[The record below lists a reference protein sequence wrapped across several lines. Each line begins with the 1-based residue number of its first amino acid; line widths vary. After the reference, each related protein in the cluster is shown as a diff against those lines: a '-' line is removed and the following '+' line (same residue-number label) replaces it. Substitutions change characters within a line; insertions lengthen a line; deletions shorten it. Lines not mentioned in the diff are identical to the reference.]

1 MGQLTCCIPARI
13 VSTWVPERDLESAG
27 GFDYMLGKCR
37 WCGAPWMNVF
47 CTATGITGYE
57 RVKPADVEALH
68 SIHDDRDVKEFM
80 RRWGDK
86 NL

>member
-1 MGQLTCCIPARI
+1 
-13 VSTWVPERDLESAG
+13 
-27 GFDYMLGKCR
+27 
-37 WCGAPWMNVF
+37 MNVF
-47 CTATGITGYE
+47 CTATGVSGYE

-68 SIHDDRDVKEFM
+68 SIHDYGDLKEFM